1 MIKKGRYKKP
11 VSVSEGIT
19 ETGTPDMKYYAFDWD
34 DNIMYMPTKI
44 ILKTEDGEE
53 VGMSTED
60 FAHYRSKI
68 GKEDFKY
75 EGNIIVG
82 FGETPFKNFNVQG
95 DKKFIIDS
103 MTAPTGPAWS
113 DFVEA
118 VNNGSIF
125 AIITARGHTP
135 TVLREACYNLI
146 VSNRD
151 GISFTELVKNLEKYR
166 DIAGYQGT
174 QDKIQIINE
183 YLDLCRFYPVSYG
196 AGSATSPEEGK
207 IKAMKEF
214 ISYIKEMSNEIG
226 KKAFLKNDI
235 SNNFI
240 PEPTLGFSDDDI
252 RNVESMKKHFENE
265 PENILQTYSTAG
277 GIKRKY

>member
-1 MIKKGRYKKP
+1 
-11 VSVSEGIT
+11 
-19 ETGTPDMKYYAFDWD
+19 MKYYAFDWD
-34 DNIMYMPTKI
+34 DNIMNMPTKI

-60 FAHYRSKI
+60 FAHFRSRI
-68 GKEDFKY
+68 GKENFEY
-75 EGNIIVG
+75 EGETIVG
-82 FGETPFKNFNVQG
+82 FGENPFRNFGVEG

-103 MTAPTGPAWS
+103 MTAPVGPAWS

-118 VNNGSIF
+118 INNGSIF
-125 AIITARGHTP
+125 SIITARGHTP

-146 VSNRD
+146 LSNRD

-166 DIAGYQGT
+166 DIAGYQGN
-174 QDKIQIINE
+174 QDKIEIINE
-183 YLDLCRFYPVSYG
+183 YLDLCKFYPVSYG
-196 AGSATSPEEGK
+196 EGSATSPEEGK

-214 ISYIKEMSNEIG
+214 ITYIKKLSSEIG
-226 KKAFLKNDI
+226 KKAFLKNDV

-240 PEPTLGFSDDDI
+240 PEPTVGFSDDDV
-252 RNVESMKKHFENE
+252 RNVETMKQHFEKE
-265 PENILQTYSTAG
+265 PDNILQTYSTAG